1 MASYV
6 VQIIFNRS
14 IMVWDTHVVVG
25 AAAMPQ
31 GMSEDEALAA
41 ALAASMADV
50 PAPPTSQAALSQVLW
65 RKILKP

>member
-1 MASYV
+1 ML
-6 VQIIFNRS
+6 F
-14 IMVWDTHVVVG
+14 VG

-50 PAPPTSQAALSQVLW
+50 PAPPTSQSALSQVLF
-65 RKILKP
+65 RKVLYTTVPVYCTMH